1 MTRQKILN
9 ALLIAAFGTVAATA
23 AAQTPTGQSDTP
35 RNAPV
40 GTAADPAVGNAP
52 APPAYGETMPPS
64 DSTMQAPTTGIAP
77 SDSTI
82 QPPGTAMDGT
92 ALPDMSSYKAA
103 RAACDKQ
110 PLNSRDQ
117 CRVTINTRYASLAPK
132 CQKLSGSALDDCL
145 KGADTGQ

>member
-9 ALLIAAFGTVAATA
+9 VLLIASFGAVAATA
-23 AAQTPTGQSDTP
+23 GAQTTPAQNNTP
-35 RNAPV
+35 RNAPT
-40 GTAADPAVGNAP
+40 GTTAA
-52 APPAYGETMPPS
+52 PPTGTTGDAYGGTTAPS
-64 DSTMQAPTTGIAP
+64 DSTMKT
-77 SDSTI
+77 
-82 QPPGTAMDGT
+82 PGTAMDSS
-92 ALPDMSSYKAA
+92 LPTDMSGYKAA

-117 CRVTINTRYASLAPK
+117 CRTTLNARYGSLAPK

>member
-9 ALLIAAFGTVAATA
+9 ALLIATFGAVAATA
-23 AAQTPTGQSDTP
+23 AAQTPTGQNDTP
-35 RNAPV
+35 RNAPT
-40 GTAADPAVGNAP
+40 GTAPEPAVGNTP
-52 APPAYGETMPPS
+52 APPSYGGTITPR
-64 DSTMQAPTTGIAP
+64 DSTMTA
-77 SDSTI
+77 
-82 QPPGTAMDGT
+82 PGTAMDRG
-92 ALPDMSSYKAA
+92 APKDMSGYKAE

-117 CRVTINTRYASLAPK
+117 CRVTLNGRYASVAPK

>member
-1 MTRQKILN
+1 MMRQKILN
-9 ALLIAAFGTVAATA
+9 ALLIATFGAVAAAA
-23 AAQTPTGQSDTP
+23 AAQTPTGQNDMP

-40 GTAADPAVGNAP
+40 GSAPEPAVGNTTP
-52 APPAYGETMPPS
+52 SSTTPSPSYGGTMAPS
-64 DSTMQAPTTGIAP
+64 DSTMQAP
-77 SDSTI
+77 
-82 QPPGTAMDGT
+82 GTAMDSN

>member
-9 ALLIAAFGTVAATA
+9 ALLIASFGAVAATA
-23 AAQTPTGQSDTP
+23 GAQTYNTPQNAPTG
-35 RNAPV
+35 N
-40 GTAADPAVGNAP
+40 TAAP
-52 APPAYGETMPPS
+52 PPATAGSGDTAAPS
-64 DSTMQAPTTGIAP
+64 DSTMKA
-77 SDSTI
+77 
-82 QPPGTAMDGT
+82 PGTAMDST
-92 ALPDMSSYKAA
+92 APTDISTYKAE

-117 CRVTINTRYASLAPK
+117 CRVTLNARYASLAPK

>member
-9 ALLIAAFGTVAATA
+9 ALLIATFGAVAATA
-23 AAQTPTGQSDTP
+23 TAQTPAAQQNDTP
-35 RNAPV
+35 RNAPA
-40 GTAADPAVGNAP
+40 GTAAEPPVGSTTP
-52 APPAYGETMPPS
+52 SPGYGGTMAPS
-64 DSTMQAPTTGIAP
+64 DSTMRAPGTPIDRGAPT
-77 SDSTI
+77 
-82 QPPGTAMDGT
+82 
-92 ALPDMSSYKAA
+92 DMSGYKAA

-117 CRVTINTRYASLAPK
+117 CRVTLNGRYASLAPK